1 MSIFGLPSILSR
13 WADKIFLLIQK
24 VSLALLIL
32 VGLVIIIVSF
42 IASIYVSGI
51 NTIAIKQSF
60 GLGIAGLGCG
70 IGMSILSLVI
80 PKLGGIRVEQERA
93 SIVAEALRQAQTKQA
108 LARLEKLEIER
119 EKIQDEVERQ
129 RNRRV
134 DVNSVQPALELGLAK
149 LEIRGTDFIIKKIQ
163 EKASLMDIW
172 RGDKKDFVG
181 AIQYKFSAS
190 FGVDL
195 GKLRFTDL
203 PNGQLQISGIYS
215 EFQGKKNDEFITAL
229 AEIRHHRT
237 KDQVLSNISG
247 ESIDILSSHQIKKGG
262 TSDFVSH
269 MEEHLKELQSRINQ
283 GMEFKHLD
291 DYVVKMAKE
300 VLRVMLMPIGK
311 EITYADTAN
320 EIGKPLL
327 DYLKYNNQ
335 LVDERLQLLT
345 EQKRALILT
354 PSVIPNA
361 ALNA

>member
-1 MSIFGLPSILSR
+1 MSIFGLQSILSR
-13 WADKIFLLIQK
+13 WANQIFLLIQK
-24 VSLALLIL
+24 VSLVLLIL
-32 VGLVIIIVSF
+32 IGLVIIIVSF
-42 IASIYVSGI
+42 IASIWVSSGF
-51 NTIAIKQSF
+51 NHLL
-60 GLGIAGLGCG
+60 GLGIAGVGCG

-149 LEIRGTDFIIKKIQ
+149 LEIRGTDFIMKKI
-163 EKASLMDIW
+163 EEEANLKATLMDFW
-172 RGDKKDFVG
+172 KGDKKDFVG

-269 MEEHLKELQSRINQ
+269 MEEHLKELQSRINK

-335 LVDERLQLLT
+335 LVDERLQLLA

-354 PSVIPNA
+354 PSAIPNT

>member
-1 MSIFGLPSILSR
+1 MSIFGLQNIFSR
-13 WADKIFLLIQK
+13 WANKIFLLIQK
-24 VSLALLIL
+24 VSLVLLIL
-32 VGLVIIIVSF
+32 IGLVIIIVSF
-42 IASIYVSGI
+42 IASIWVSSGF
-51 NTIAIKQSF
+51 NHLL

-149 LEIRGTDFIIKKIQ
+149 LEIRGTDFIKKNID
-163 EKASLMDIW
+163 EKGNFVMEAW
-172 RGDKKDFVG
+172 KGVQKDFVG
-181 AIQYKFSAS
+181 VIQYKFSAS

-203 PNGQLQISGIYS
+203 PNGQLQISGICS
-215 EFQGKKNDEFITAL
+215 EFQGKKNDEFITVL

-237 KDQVLSNISG
+237 KEQMLSRMSS
-247 ESIDILSSHQIKKGG
+247 ESIDIISSHQIKKGG

-269 MEEHLKELQSRINQ
+269 NEEHLKELQSRINK

-335 LVDERLQLLT
+335 LVDERLQLLA

-354 PSVIPNA
+354 PSVIPNT

>member
-1 MSIFGLPSILSR
+1 MSIFGLQNIFSR
-13 WADKIFLLIQK
+13 WANKIFLLIQK
-24 VSLALLIL
+24 VSLVLLIL
-32 VGLVIIIVSF
+32 IGLVIIIVSF
-42 IASIYVSGI
+42 IASIWVSSGF
-51 NTIAIKQSF
+51 NHLL

-149 LEIRGTDFIIKKIQ
+149 LEIRGTDFIIKKIE

-203 PNGQLQISGIYS
+203 PNGQLQISGICS
-215 EFQGKKNDEFITAL
+215 EFQGKKMTNLSRSWRKFDTTERRNRCFQECQAKAL
-229 AEIRHHRT
+229 TLSVAT
-237 KDQVLSNISG
+237 K
-247 ESIDILSSHQIKKGG
+247 
-262 TSDFVSH
+262 
-269 MEEHLKELQSRINQ
+269 
-283 GMEFKHLD
+283 
-291 DYVVKMAKE
+291 
-300 VLRVMLMPIGK
+300 
-311 EITYADTAN
+311 
-320 EIGKPLL
+320 
-327 DYLKYNNQ
+327 
-335 LVDERLQLLT
+335 
-345 EQKRALILT
+345 
-354 PSVIPNA
+354 
-361 ALNA
+361 